1 MVEETRV
8 TLVLAE
14 DGNQKRIAIN
24 IDTLPGMLSW
34 ADPVRTIESTT
45 FQTRPS
51 EKHCQLH
58 APETTLWP
66 ERTSADTKPGLICTG
81 EEFCTT
87 SFRAQEMVE
96 LVEVRR
102 NTGQCIAWHVCP
114 TTLILTPRLIS
125 IKTSSMLL
133 STRLSWRR
141 EVLDGLET

>member
-14 DGNQKRIAIN
+14 DGSQKRIAIN
-24 IDTLPGMLSW
+24 IDTLPGRLSW
-34 ADPVRTIESTT
+34 ADHVRTKESTA
-45 FQTRPS
+45 FQTISS

-66 ERTSADTKPGLICTG
+66 ERTRADTKPGLICTG
-81 EEFCTT
+81 EEFGTT

-102 NTGQCIAWHVCP
+102 NAGQCIAWHVCP
-114 TTLILTPRLIS
+114 TTLILAPRLYLYQNLFHAS
-125 IKTSSMLL
+125 VYAAFLATGSSGW
-133 STRLSWRR
+133 S
-141 EVLDGLET
+141 